1 MNSPYKKKFLRL
13 SHNFQYRD
21 LNIILLRLW
30 KYINYARSHGGTL
43 ETVDANPP
51 NLELVHTLSH
61 KASHLKI
68 NWRVKICKFFL
79 HISMTYAWKVKSILQ
94 HSVKWKKDL
103 SVFSLAYVYVSTG
116 MIDLQPGKFIFASLI
131 RSERDLFKH
140 NVVHF

>member
-1 MNSPYKKKFLRL
+1 MCLHEERKI

-43 ETVDANPP
+43 ETVEANPP

-68 NWRVKICKFFL
+68 NWRLEICKFFFTHKYEKRL
-79 HISMTYAWKVKSILQ
+79 KSQVDSTSFCEMTIAPNC
-94 HSVKWKKDL
+94 
-103 SVFSLAYVYVSTG
+103 VFLT
-116 MIDLQPGKFIFASLI
+116 LRL
-131 RSERDLFKH
+131 R
-140 NVVHF
+140 

>member
-1 MNSPYKKKFLRL
+1 MQNFNSGVKNLLTRWTENLAWDKNELSIQKKFFRL

-43 ETVDANPP
+43 ETVEVNPA

-68 NWRVKICKFFL
+68 NWRLEICKFFL
-79 HISMTYAWKVKSILQ
+79 RISMTYAWKVKSTLQ
-94 HSVKWKKDL
+94 NRPS
-103 SVFSLAYVYVSTG
+103 
-116 MIDLQPGKFIFASLI
+116 IFKIPFRISNQI
-131 RSERDLFKH
+131 RTWF
-140 NVVHF
+140 VQT